1 MARKNDKIEPKVRIS
16 RVCHVCG
23 KVFALS
29 HPNDPRLMCEECQ
42 SALGE
47 MIRRYKSEQQEV
59 RDNV

>member
-1 MARKNDKIEPKVRIS
+1 MARKKDLLEPKVKIS
-16 RVCHVCG
+16 RVCCVCG
-23 KVFALS
+23 QIFILP
-29 HPNDPRLMCEECQ
+29 HPNHPRLMCEECQ